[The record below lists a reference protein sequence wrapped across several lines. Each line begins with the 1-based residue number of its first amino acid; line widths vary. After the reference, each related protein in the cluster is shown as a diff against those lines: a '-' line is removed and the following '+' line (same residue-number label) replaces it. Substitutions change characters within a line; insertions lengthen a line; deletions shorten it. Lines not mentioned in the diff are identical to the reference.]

1 MNIETLSE
9 FIEWASQFNDEKYL
23 FRGVSKDCYKIEA
36 SAYRRL
42 TINKTAAQL
51 LKVNQEL
58 IKDAR
63 GRGHDQKNGQRL
75 SDLELLAELQHF
87 GAATCLI
94 DFSSNALV
102 ALWFACQQSSKG
114 KQKNGKVFAVRDV
127 IGLKKVT
134 PDLIEKNI
142 DHFFKLDEL
151 SKYPLY
157 QWEPKLQN
165 NRIIAQHS
173 VFVFGGDQIE
183 AEAECVIMQSG
194 KQEILKS
201 LDQVS
206 DITEASMYPDFDG
219 FARLHAHNK
228 PYIEPDARGHLRR
241 GIEEHQR
248 NHLDSAIN
256 YYSTVIGLDPEDTS
270 VVAQA
275 YYNRGVAYG
284 QRDDYECAIADYTH
298 AIQLKLDFVEAYNNR
313 GIAYEQSDDYE
324 RAIADYTHAIQLNP
338 NYADVYYNRGI
349 AYEQSDDYERAIADY
364 TQTIQLNPNYA
375 NAYYN
380 RGIAYGQ
387 SDDYERAIADYT
399 HAIQLNPNYVGAYN
413 NRGIAYRQ
421 RGDYERAIVDCTQAI
436 QLKPDLAEAYSN
448 RGLAYEQKG
457 DYEQAI
463 ADCTQAIQ
471 LKPNFV
477 EAYYNRGIAYE
488 QKGSYEYAITD
499 YTKTIELNP
508 NHANAYNNRG
518 AVYYKKGDYELAVE
532 DFGKAIERNPN
543 HADAYNN
550 RGAAHSNL
558 GHYNR
563 AIADYTQAIELN
575 PNYVGAYNNRGRAYT
590 DKGDY
595 NRAIE
600 DFDRAIQLDPQN
612 SLAPDLRDA
621 AQRELEKLNESS

>member
-1 MNIETLSE
+1 MAEKESRRVKTLTS
-9 FIEWASQFNDEKYL
+9 FMKWAAQFNGGEYL
-23 FRGVSKDCYKIEA
+23 FRGVPNDSYEIEA
-36 SAYRRL
+36 SACRRL
-42 TINKTAAQL
+42 PEVERSNPYSLLRINKRLIEEARL
-51 LKVNQEL
+51 L
-58 IKDAR
+58 
-63 GRGHDQKNGQRL
+63 GHDQKNGRQL
-75 SDLELLAELQHF
+75 SDLDLLAELQHF

-94 DFSSNALV
+94 DFTRNALV
-102 ALWFACQQSSKG
+102 ALWFACQRSSTEG
-114 KQKNGKVFAVRDV
+114 KAKKEVNGKVFAVPRAGVGRFETVDT
-127 IGLKKVT
+127 K
-134 PDLIEKNI
+134 LIEKDI
-142 DHFFKLDEL
+142 DYFFEPDE
-151 SKYPLY
+151 SGRYRLY

-284 QRDDYECAIADYTH
+284 QRDDYEC
-298 AIQLKLDFVEAYNNR
+298 
-313 GIAYEQSDDYE
+313 
-324 RAIADYTHAIQLNP
+324 
-338 NYADVYYNRGI
+338 
-349 AYEQSDDYERAIADY
+349 
-364 TQTIQLNPNYA
+364 
-375 NAYYN
+375 
-380 RGIAYGQ
+380 
-387 SDDYERAIADYT
+387 AIADYT

>member
-1 MNIETLSE
+1 MAEKESRRVKTLSG
-9 FIEWASQFNDEKYL
+9 FMKWAAQFNSGEYL
-23 FRGVSKDCYKIEA
+23 FRGVPDDSYKIEA
-36 SAYRRL
+36 SACRRL
-42 TINKTAAQL
+42 PGAERSNPYRLLRINERLIEEARL
-51 LKVNQEL
+51 L
-58 IKDAR
+58 
-63 GRGHDQKNGQRL
+63 GHDQKNGRQL
-75 SDLELLAELQHF
+75 SDLDLLAELQHF

-94 DFSSNALV
+94 DFTRNALI
-102 ALWFACQQSSKG
+102 ALWFACQRSSTEG
-114 KQKNGKVFAVRDV
+114 KAKKEVNGKVFAVPRAGVGRFETVDTKLTEKD
-127 IGLKKVT
+127 IDYFFE
-134 PDLIEKNI
+134 PDE
-142 DHFFKLDEL
+142 
-151 SKYPLY
+151 SGRYRLY

-165 NRIIAQHS
+165 NRIITQHS

-228 PYIEPDARGHLRR
+228 PYIDPDARGHLRR

-313 GIAYEQSDDYE
+313 GIAYGQSDDYE

-550 RGAAHSNL
+550 RG
-558 GHYNR
+558 
-563 AIADYTQAIELN
+563 
-575 PNYVGAYNNRGRAYT
+575 RAYT